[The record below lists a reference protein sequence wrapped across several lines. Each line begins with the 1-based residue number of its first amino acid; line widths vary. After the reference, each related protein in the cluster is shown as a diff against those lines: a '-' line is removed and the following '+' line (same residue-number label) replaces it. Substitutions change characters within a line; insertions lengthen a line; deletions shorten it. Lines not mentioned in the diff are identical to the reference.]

1 MTREDIRNLFAD
13 ATTEQIKAL
22 LDINSADIGKAKE
35 SMQKDLDAANAA
47 LKTANDTIESLKAED
62 VDGMKKKIADYEKAD
77 EDRRQAEKAA
87 QERAELEERFNAAS
101 GDRKYIHEMVR
112 EGVMN
117 DFGKALQD
125 KANRGKSD
133 REIFDALTQDKGYF
147 ASMNPDKGSMG
158 GIGDVAPDDNA
169 KLSDAEYYAKIFA
182 DKK

>member
-35 SMQKDLDAANAA
+35 SVQKDLNAANAA

-87 QERAELEERFNAAS
+87 QERAELEERFNVAS

-147 ASMNPDKGSMG
+147 ASMNPDKGTMG
-158 GIGDVAPDDNA
+158 GIGDVSPDDNA
-169 KLSDAEYYAKIFA
+169 KLSDAEYYAKVFA
-182 DKK
+182 NKK

>member
-13 ATTEQIKAL
+13 ATNEQIKAL

-47 LKTANDTIESLKAED
+47 LKTANETIESLKAED

-77 EDRRQAEKAA
+77 EERKAAEKAA
-87 QERAELEERFNAAS
+87 AERAELEERFNAAS
-101 GDRKYIHEMVR
+101 GDRKYIHDMVR
-112 EGVMN
+112 EGVMT

-147 ASMNPDKGSMG
+147 ASMNPDKGGMG
-158 GIGDVAPDDNA
+158 AVGNVNPEDSAA
-169 KLSDAEYYAKIFA
+169 LSDAEYYAKVFA
-182 DKK
+182 KKD